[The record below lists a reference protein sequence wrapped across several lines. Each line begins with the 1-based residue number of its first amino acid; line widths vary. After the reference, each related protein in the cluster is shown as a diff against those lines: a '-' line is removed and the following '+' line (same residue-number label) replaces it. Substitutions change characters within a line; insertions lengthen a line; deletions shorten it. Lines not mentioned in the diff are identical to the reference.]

1 MNKSILKIISV
12 LILASSFLSLSSAEV
27 VTSPYLIQIP
37 QSVSGVISGL
47 QAKYNFNQ
55 AQVSSLN
62 QIAKSYQY
70 VFKNPP
76 TNKSYA
82 YSLSIRDVAATNC
95 ASSRISGSAL
105 DDAVNQIEN
114 ASIDSTEKR
123 NVYDMYI
130 NFLDENTPNPVI
142 LDSCEDGLTT
152 EIVTNTNNT
161 STQNNNFVVNLN
173 GVIPDS
179 NISSGCVI
187 LTHFMEFGSR
197 DSQVLPLQNFLM
209 QNGYLEMYPTG
220 FFGRNTE
227 FAVKEWQKRHDVDIK
242 GWAGP
247 STRGTIAGVSC
258 KSQAAFDKAFKGE
271 SISYATKKVLA
282 KTPLAQTK
290 TVVIATTTESSAY
303 NPAVIKNTTTSN
315 NLSSNSGTFYLQR
328 SPINTL
334 YFTYKANTN
343 VDDVFMCFDKV
354 SDGRCQNT
362 ENFDKLKA
370 RHEPGSIEVINN
382 NTKWIV
388 IVSKN
393 DNTYGVDG
401 GKFYLRNGIGNISE
415 VYTIKVSDSK

>member
-1 MNKSILKIISV
+1 MNKSILK
-12 LILASSFLSLSSAEV
+12 LAFLSFFALSIFNFSSAQV
-27 VTSPYLIQIP
+27 ATQPTLIQIP
-37 QSVSGVISGL
+37 QNVVNTVTAL
-47 QAKYNFNQ
+47 QSKYSFNQ
-55 AQVSSLN
+55 AQTTSLN
-62 QIAKSYQY
+62 QVARSYQY
-70 VFKNPP
+70 IFKNPP

-95 ASSRISGSAL
+95 ASSRILGSAL
-105 DDAVNQIEN
+105 DDSVNQIEN
-114 ASIDSTEKR
+114 ASIDSAEKR
-123 NVYDMYI
+123 SIYDAYT

-142 LDSCEDGLTT
+142 LDSCEDGLTST
-152 EIVTNTNNT
+152 PVTN
-161 STQNNNFVVNLN
+161 TQNNNFVINLN

-227 FAVKEWQKRHDVDIK
+227 FAVKEWQKRHDVDVK

-258 KSQAAFDKAFKGE
+258 KSQAAFDKAFKGA
-271 SISYATKKVLA
+271 SIVVTKKVLA
-282 KTPLAQTK
+282 KTPIIQNKTVK
-290 TVVIATTTESSAY
+290 TVVIATTTEEKSYVTQFVKNVSS
-303 NPAVIKNTTTSN
+303 VS
-315 NLSSNSGTFYLQR
+315 NLSSTSGTFYLQR
-328 SPINTL
+328 NPINTL
-334 YFTYKANTN
+334 YFTYKANANT
-343 VDDVFMCFDKV
+343 DDIFMCFEKV
-354 SDGRCQNT
+354 SDGRCQNA

-370 RHEPGSIEVINN
+370 SHEPGSIEVINN
-382 NTKWIV
+382 NTKWI
-388 IVSKN
+388 IIISKN
-393 DNTYGVDG
+393 EDTYGVDG